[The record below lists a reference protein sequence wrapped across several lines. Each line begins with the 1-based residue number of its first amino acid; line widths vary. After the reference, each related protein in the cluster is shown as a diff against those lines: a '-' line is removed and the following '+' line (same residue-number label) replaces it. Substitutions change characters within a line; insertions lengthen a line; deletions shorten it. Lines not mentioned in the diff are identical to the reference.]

1 MVTDSQ
7 NQYQPDFVTPPG
19 ETLQDTL
26 DSLGM
31 SQTELAQRTGKHKK
45 TINAIVKCK
54 QEITPKT
61 ALQLEKALGVPA
73 SFWNNRQKRYDE
85 FLAKAEETQ
94 RLKKQENWLREFPLK
109 EMKKHKYI
117 DDKDDSVSLMEKI
130 LKLMGVASPSAFQVH
145 LHKLSIQY
153 RKSSAFK
160 VNQYALAAWLSKG
173 RELALAMR
181 CKPYDRK
188 GFRQS
193 LKKIKNMTDPL
204 PHNFVTELQNICAE
218 NGVKVVFV
226 PELPRMPVYGATY
239 WISDNPVIQLNIRG
253 KKDDILWF
261 TFFHEAGHVLLHEKK
276 KAVFLDV
283 DKREGIEEEK
293 ANLFATEMLIPR
305 RELEAFINSAQH
317 LSYDNILQFAQQQG
331 IAPGIVVG
339 QLHHFGYAPYKNFQ
353 KLRRS
358 LKWMND

>member
-26 DSLGM
+26 ESLGM
-31 SQTELAQRTGKHKK
+31 SQTELAQRIGKHKK

-54 QEITPKT
+54 QEITPET

-94 RLKKQENWLREFPLK
+94 RLKEQESWLGEFPLR
-109 EMKKHKYI
+109 EMKKHNYI
-117 DDKDDSVSLMEKI
+117 DDEDDSVSSMEKV
-130 LKLMGVASPSAFQVH
+130 LKLLGVASPVAFDAH

-181 CKPYDRK
+181 YEPYDRK
-188 GFRQS
+188 RFRQS
-193 LKKIKNMTDPL
+193 LKKIRGLTDPV
-204 PHNFVTELQNICAE
+204 PDDFVSELQNICAE
-218 NGVKVVFV
+218 QGVKVVLV
-226 PELPRMPVYGATY
+226 PELPKMPVYGATY

-261 TFFHEAGHVLLHEKK
+261 TFFHEAGHVLLHERK
-276 KAVFLDV
+276 KAVYLDV
-283 DKREGIEEEK
+283 DKREGTEEEE
-293 ANLFATEMLIPR
+293 ANFFATEMLIPR
-305 RELEAFINSAQH
+305 RELEAFVNSAQL
-317 LSYDNILQFAQQQG
+317 LSHDNILRFAREQG

-353 KLRRS
+353 KLRRT
-358 LKWMND
+358 LAWTND